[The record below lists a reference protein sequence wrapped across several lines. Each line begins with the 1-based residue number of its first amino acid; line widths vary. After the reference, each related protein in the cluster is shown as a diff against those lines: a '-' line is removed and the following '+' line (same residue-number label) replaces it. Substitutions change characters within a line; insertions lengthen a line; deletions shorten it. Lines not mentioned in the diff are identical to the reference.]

1 MSQRSVTY
9 LATRQI
15 NFQLELLSMIDRQDI
30 EIISIFH
37 LVKSMLATSFYY
49 HGVKIWNK
57 ILKFLSD
64 V

>member
-1 MSQRSVTY
+1 
-9 LATRQI
+9 
-15 NFQLELLSMIDRQDI
+15 MIDRQDI

-37 LVKSMLATSFYY
+37 LVKSMLANELLLPWC
-49 HGVKIWNK
+49 KIWNK